1 MFFSK
6 MRNVTFLNECKLH
19 SIYIRIP
26 RPPHTLH
33 SNENIYMLNLSLADA
48 EDFCNTAAT
57 SNLLPVSKVLSLRIT
72 FCWQKHS
79 WQNQD
84 YTEDGRN
91 NDE

>member
-1 MFFSK
+1 MFFFQDEK
-6 MRNVTFLNECKLH
+6 CYFPLMNTMLH
-19 SIYIRIP
+19 CICIRIP
-26 RPPHTLH
+26 PPHTLH
-33 SNENIYMLNLSLADA
+33 SDENIYMLNLSLADA

-79 WQNQD
+79 WQNQG